1 MHENKKECFFSEN
14 TAQYFLLNF
23 AYLTKIAI
31 LLKYNDVVTFLMMW
45 SAQSNRP
52 ASGEKWEERVSRRL
66 QRIADALNK
75 DVNNGLEYGR
85 LHRTLAS
92 LENEMLSRRDPGIT
106 QFSSITFI
114 AGTSVVVSPDWHGE
128 LGIVL
133 LAYACLLRRFCF
145 FSNTTWK
152 QL

>member
-1 MHENKKECFFSEN
+1 MKTKRNVFFSEN

-23 AYLTKIAI
+23 AYLTKITI
-31 LLKYNDVVTFLMMW
+31 LLKYNDVVTFLVMW

-114 AGTSVVVSPDWHGE
+114 AGTSCCLTWLTRRVRYCFV
-128 LGIVL
+128 GICLFVTSL
-133 LAYACLLRRFCF
+133 LF